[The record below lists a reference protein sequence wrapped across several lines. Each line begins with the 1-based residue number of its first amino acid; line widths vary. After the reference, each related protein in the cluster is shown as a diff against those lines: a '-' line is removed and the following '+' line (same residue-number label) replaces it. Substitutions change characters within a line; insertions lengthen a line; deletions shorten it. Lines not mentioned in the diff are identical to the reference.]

1 MPLDP
6 PKPGETHEEWISY
19 CMPIEIG
26 AGKENDQAYAIC
38 ESKWEESKMS
48 AQDMFILELKKYVKW
63 NSR

>member
-1 MPLDP
+1 
-6 PKPGETHEEWISY
+6 
-19 CMPIEIG
+19 MPIEIG

-48 AQDMFILELKKYVKW
+48 AQDMFVLELKKYVKW